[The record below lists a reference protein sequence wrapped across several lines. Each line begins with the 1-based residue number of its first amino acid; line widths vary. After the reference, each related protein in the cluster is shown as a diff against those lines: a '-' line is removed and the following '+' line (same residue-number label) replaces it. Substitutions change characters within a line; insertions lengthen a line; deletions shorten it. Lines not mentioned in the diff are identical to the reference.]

1 VGNWVDEIC
10 VVRRPTAEVIP
21 AGQHSEA
28 KLIAAINLYE
38 DYPAFY
44 TDGTKATYYN
54 LKENGT

>member
-10 VVRRPTAEVIP
+10 VVKRPAAEFPP
-21 AGQHSEA
+21 AGRHTAA

-38 DYPAFY
+38 DYATFY
-44 TDGTKATYYN
+44 KGFTKATYYN